1 VDGVKRWHSRLP
13 ECQDGPWMY
22 AFLARKV
29 DHVYAVALWSSPS
42 ARCLPQHYVE
52 LRRMAC
58 APDAPKNT
66 ASRFLA
72 WMLRQIPAS
81 HWKAISYQDT
91 EVHTGTIYKAAGW
104 FPAHTVVP
112 KARVRDRSKPRRGTN
127 RPYRQDINGTA
138 IAAAPKIR
146 WEKRMSTNAERIQ
159 RAHELVLAY
168 ISETG
173 EQSLEETLTDLLTDL
188 KHWAKS
194 QKVNFAKA
202 HETADMHFEHEK

>member
-1 VDGVKRWHSRLP
+1 
-13 ECQDGPWMY
+13 MY

-42 ARCLPQHYVE
+42 ARCLPQHFVE

-66 ASRFLA
+66 ASRFLG
-72 WMLRQIPAS
+72 WMLRQLPKS

-91 EVHTGTIYKAAGW
+91 DVHKGTIYKAAGW
-104 FPAHTVVP
+104 IPAHKVAP
-112 KARVRDRSKPRRGTN
+112 KRRVRDRNKPRAGTN

-146 WEKRMSTNAERIQ
+146 WEIRLMSNAERIQ
-159 RAHELVLAY
+159 RAHETVLGY
-168 ISETG
+168 ISLAG
-173 EQSLEETLTDLLTDL
+173 DQSMEETLIDLLTDL
-188 KHWAKS
+188 RHWAKT
-194 QKVNFAKA
+194 QKVNFDKA
-202 HETADMHFEHEK
+202 SETSQMHYDEEK